1 MKCRSRRWRRC
12 LQRAAFFMLF
22 ICLTSFH
29 IPIDRLALHIGK
41 PYAALVKDSTFP
53 VERKTAIYPS
63 EPPEVDSTWI
73 SSPVVVKFDDPQ
85 HDFTLPPTKFGAVGY
100 DKGKVSTLTTSPML
114 EILSFD
120 QLIPLL
126 IHLQEMLKSSGWIPR
141 DNERHAWLSFNDA
154 IERSDFQ
161 NLLFDQVVVVMLL
174 VPQKYSLALNVKCYA
189 RCDERNPKTAKYLI
203 DVSVGAD
210 HFSA

>member
-1 MKCRSRRWRRC
+1 MRKLVWS
-12 LQRAAFFMLF
+12 LLF
-22 ICLTSFH
+22 LTSVFLIIFIVREFMVVDTISVH
-29 IPIDRLALHIGK
+29 VGK
-41 PYAALVKDSTFP
+41 PYEDVVRDSTFS
-53 VERKTAIYPS
+53 VKAETAIYPS

-73 SSPVVVKFDDPQ
+73 SSPVVVQFDDPQ
-85 HDFTLPPTKFGAVGY
+85 HGFTLPPTKFGAVGY

-114 EILSFD
+114 ETLSFD

-154 IERSDFQ
+154 VERSDFQ

-210 HFSA
+210 YYSE